1 MTLARSHLYV
11 PGDRED
17 LLRKAA
23 SRGADALI
31 LDLEDA
37 VVPAA
42 KNRARELVAAFLR
55 DPPAP
60 DGPALWVRVNP
71 GTESLADLEAVVA
84 PSLAG
89 VCLAKAETASDVR
102 AVAERLAELE
112 RQRGIDSGAV
122 AIAALLESAGA
133 VDRIDEIATAPRIRR
148 LQLGEADLVADLGI
162 EPASDER
169 ELLWVRSRAVFA
181 SAAAGIDPPVAPV
194 STNFRDVEAFRLS
207 TSALKRLGYRGR
219 ACIHPAQ
226 IAVVNDVFTPSA
238 DEVSRA
244 REIVDGYAAA
254 LAAGDGVFVDAA
266 GRMVDLAVV
275 RAARRVLELAR

>member
-17 LLRKAA
+17 LLHKAA
-23 SRGADALI
+23 SRGADSLI

-55 DPPAP
+55 DPP

-71 GTESLADLEAVVA
+71 GTESLADLEAIVA
-84 PSLAG
+84 PSLVG
-89 VCLAKAETASDVR
+89 VCLAKAETASDIR
-102 AVAERLAELE
+102 AVAEELAELE

-194 STNFRDVEAFRLS
+194 STNFRDMEAFRVS

-238 DEVSRA
+238 GASA
-244 REIVDGYAAA
+244 R
-254 LAAGDGVFVDAA
+254 
-266 GRMVDLAVV
+266 
-275 RAARRVLELAR
+275 